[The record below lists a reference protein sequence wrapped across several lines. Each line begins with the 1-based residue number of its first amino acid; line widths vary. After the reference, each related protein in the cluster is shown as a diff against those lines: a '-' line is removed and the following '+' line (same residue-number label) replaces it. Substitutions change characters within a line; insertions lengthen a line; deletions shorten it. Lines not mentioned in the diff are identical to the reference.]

1 MSEPGHVSEPGG
13 VVVQTEGGDPEPVDV
28 MRRGRDVVLGESI
41 SAETGVISDPRRRL
55 PRSRLDADLQY
66 FPNHSPG
73 LCYIWAWSERT
84 ATMHGIR
91 CTAPPQS
98 TSQGRYAMTQVI
110 ALSLSIAVL
119 GGIWAFLALGPLSG
133 FVLVWAGFIGWGC
146 FFHSGAN
153 NNALVK
159 TIVGNAYGALVAWV
173 ALLIIVNVPVPGL
186 GAVWPA
192 IVVGVTVFFLVIV
205 ASIDLLSVVPANV
218 YGYAALVAYS
228 LHQPPAAPATG
239 PLHNLVSP
247 SFANPLVLL
256 IVSMVIG
263 ALFGY
268 ASDQLAK
275 VLPTKLPTR
284 ASA

>member
-1 MSEPGHVSEPGG
+1 
-13 VVVQTEGGDPEPVDV
+13 
-28 MRRGRDVVLGESI
+28 
-41 SAETGVISDPRRRL
+41 
-55 PRSRLDADLQY
+55 
-66 FPNHSPG
+66 
-73 LCYIWAWSERT
+73 
-84 ATMHGIR
+84 
-91 CTAPPQS
+91 
-98 TSQGRYAMTQVI
+98 MTQVI

-186 GAVWPA
+186 GAVWSA

-228 LHQPPAAPATG
+228 LHQPSAAPVTG

-275 VLPTKLPTR
+275 VLPTKQPTM
-284 ASA
+284 AAHG